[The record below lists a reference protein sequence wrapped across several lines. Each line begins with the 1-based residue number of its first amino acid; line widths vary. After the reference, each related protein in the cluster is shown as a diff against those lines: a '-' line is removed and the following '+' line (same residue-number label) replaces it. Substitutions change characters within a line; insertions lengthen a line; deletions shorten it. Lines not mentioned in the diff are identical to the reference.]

1 MKYFIILLVLI
12 GFTGITFA
20 EELTPH
26 DPYTDDERLRL
37 ASEKK
42 VAAEESMGGGSGM
55 GFFDESN
62 LVQNTVII
70 GIIGVGSAIG
80 LTYYS
85 KKIKWKLDFWNY
97 FLGKMKKNR

>member
-1 MKYFIILLVLI
+1 MKYFVILLFLI

-20 EELTPH
+20 EELTPPH
-26 DPYTDDERLRL
+26 DPYTDDERLLL

-42 VAAEESMGGGSGM
+42 IVAEENMGGGSGM

-62 LVQNTVII
+62 FVQNTVII
-70 GIIGVGSAIG
+70 AIIGVSAAIG

-85 KKIKWKLDFWNY
+85 KKIKN
-97 FLGKMKKNR
+97 

>member
-1 MKYFIILLVLI
+1 MKYFVILLVLI
-12 GFTGITFA
+12 GFTEITFA

-42 VAAEESMGGGSGM
+42 MAAEENMGGGSGM

-62 LVQNTVII
+62 FVQNTVII
-70 GIIGVGSAIG
+70 AIIGVSAAIA

-85 KKIKWKLDFWNY
+85 KKIKN
-97 FLGKMKKNR
+97 

>member
-1 MKYFIILLVLI
+1 MNFKFYLLLPII
-12 GFTGITFA
+12 FTVFVTSAFA
-20 EELTPH
+20 EELAPTH

-42 VAAEESMGGGSGM
+42 FASEENMGGGSGM

-70 GIIGVGSAIG
+70 AIIGVGFAIG

-85 KKIKWKLDFWNY
+85 KKIK
-97 FLGKMKKNR
+97 

>member
-1 MKYFIILLVLI
+1 MNFKFNLLLPII
-12 GFTGITFA
+12 FTVFVTSVFA
-20 EELTPH
+20 EELAPTH

-42 VAAEESMGGGSGM
+42 IVSEENMGGGSGM

-62 LVQNTVII
+62 FVQNTVII
-70 GIIGVGSAIG
+70 AIIGVGFAIG

-85 KKIKWKLDFWNY
+85 KKIK
-97 FLGKMKKNR
+97 